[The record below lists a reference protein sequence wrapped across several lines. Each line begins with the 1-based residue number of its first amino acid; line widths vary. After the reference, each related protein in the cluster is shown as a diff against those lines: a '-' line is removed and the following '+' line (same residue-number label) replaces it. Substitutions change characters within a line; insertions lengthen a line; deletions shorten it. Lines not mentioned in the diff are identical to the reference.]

1 MFAYGMSSSGVEHLS
16 PMFPS
21 MKRGRM
27 SLGRGGL
34 LDPDYFALGVE
45 VHDVAD
51 GLALLLDCVE
61 DDVATVGGALIADA
75 VDLAVLMTALL
86 HAGHELVLGGVAHA
100 WTKAGV
106 RGVGRLIV
114 SAGHGGHGGVG
125 AVAIRDARHRVAEL
139 IDAQGAND
147 DEGAEPGQP
156 VAPDRYAGASGNSRQ
171 NERQSH

>member
-1 MFAYGMSSSGVEHLS
+1 MQLGWKHDGDLRCGVGV
-16 PMFPS
+16 PTPVGACPS
-21 MKRGRM
+21 RKRGRR

-51 GLALLLDCVE
+51 GLALLLDGVE
-61 DDVATVGGALIADA
+61 NDVAPVGGALIADA

-106 RGVGRLIV
+106 RGV
-114 SAGHGGHGGVG
+114 
-125 AVAIRDARHRVAEL
+125 
-139 IDAQGAND
+139 
-147 DEGAEPGQP
+147 
-156 VAPDRYAGASGNSRQ
+156 
-171 NERQSH
+171 